1 MAEWKIKGAAEDV
14 EQKSAQEQEQ
24 AVLDKAVEEGKIEP
38 EAAGKE
44 VDEVPKINLD
54 ELNKEKNAVQER
66 EAEEVPVEDAPGD
79 SKEVEQKVQEQ
90 TEAKET
96 EEQDSPL
103 ELIKDEEEAVETN
116 QPKVDERA
124 AQVNEQPKPAE
135 PKVTLPENVDKLVK
149 FMEETGGSVEDFVL
163 LNRDLSK
170 YNDGDLLR
178 EYYNQSKPWDTQ
190 EVSEYMEDN
199 FSYDEE
205 QDDPRDIRSKK
216 RAFKEE
222 LFNAK
227 RFLEGNK
234 EKYYAKLKLNKQTDI
249 PQEYQEALKHYNTY
263 QESAESSKQLTESF
277 LQKTD
282 SVFNQDFKGFDFQVG
297 DNKYRYKV
305 NNVTDTKTQQSD
317 INNFVKPFLGDD
329 GAINDAAGYHKALF
343 TARNA
348 DKLAEH
354 FYEQG
359 RADALRKSAKDA
371 KNINMDP
378 RQEGIIKTASG
389 QKFKVVSGD
398 SSSKLRM
405 KLKK

>member
-1 MAEWKIKGAAEDV
+1 MAEWKIKGAVEDI

-66 EAEEVPVEDAPGD
+66 ETEEVPVEDAPGD
-79 SKEVEQKVQEQ
+79 SKEVEQEVQEQ
-90 TEAKET
+90 TETKEA

-103 ELIKDEEEAVETN
+103 ELVEDEEKTVETN
-116 QPKVDERA
+116 QPSVDERA

-135 PKVTLPENVDKLVK
+135 PEVVLPENVEKLVK

-178 EYYNQSKPWDTQ
+178 EYYKQSKPWDSQ

-199 FSYDEE
+199 FSYDED
-205 QDDPRDIRSKK
+205 DDPREIRSKK

-227 RFLEGNK
+227 KFLEGNK
-234 EKYYAKLKLNKQTDI
+234 EKYYADLKLKKQTDI
-249 PQEYQEALKHYNTY
+249 PQEYKEALEYYNTY
-263 QESAESSKQLTESF
+263 QQNAESNKQLTESF
-277 LQKTD
+277 LQKTED
-282 SVFNQDFKGFDFQVG
+282 VFSQDFKGFDFQVG
-297 DNKYRYKV
+297 NNKYRYKV
-305 NNVTDTKTQQSD
+305 NNVNDTKTQQSD
-317 INNFVKPFLGDD
+317 INNFVKQFLGED
-329 GAINDAAGYHKALF
+329 GQIKDAKGYHKALF

-359 RADALRKSAKDA
+359 RADALRQSAKEA

-378 RQEGIIKTASG
+378 RQEGVIKTSTG

-398 SSSKLRM
+398 SSSKLKI
-405 KLKK
+405 KLRQ

>member
-38 EAAGKE
+38 EAAGKQ

-54 ELNKEKNAVQER
+54 ELNKGN
-66 EAEEVPVEDAPGD
+66 DAAQ
-79 SKEVEQKVQEQ
+79 KQEVEEASIENVSQDGATAAE
-90 TEAKET
+90 TEVEKL

-103 ELIKDEEEAVETN
+103 ELIKDEEKAVETS
-116 QPKVDERA
+116 QPNVDERA
-124 AQVNEQPKPAE
+124 AQVNEKPKPAE
-135 PKVTLPENVDKLVK
+135 PEVVLPENVNKLVK

-249 PQEYQEALKHYNTY
+249 PQEYQEALKYYNTY

>member
-54 ELNKEKNAVQER
+54 ELNKEKDAVQER
-66 EAEEVPVEDAPGD
+66 EAEGVPVEDAPGD
-79 SKEVEQKVQEQ
+79 SKEVEQEVQEQ

-103 ELIKDEEEAVETN
+103 ELIKDEEAVETN

-135 PKVTLPENVDKLVK
+135 PEVVLPENVDKLVK

-178 EYYNQSKPWDTQ
+178 EYYKQSKPWDSQ

-199 FSYDEE
+199 FSYEE
-205 QDDPRDIRSKK
+205 DDDPREIRSKK

-227 RFLEGNK
+227 KFLEGNK
-234 EKYYAKLKLNKQTDI
+234 EKYYADLKLKKQTDI
-249 PQEYQEALKHYNTY
+249 PQEYQEALEYYNTY
-263 QESAESSKQLTESF
+263 QQNAESSKQLTESF

-282 SVFNQDFKGFDFQVG
+282 NVFNQDFKGFDFQVG
-297 DNKYRYKV
+297 NNKYRYKV
-305 NNVTDTKTQQSD
+305 NNVNDTKTQQSD

-329 GAINDAAGYHKALF
+329 GQIKDAKGYHKALF

-359 RADALRKSAKDA
+359 RADALRQSAKEA

-378 RQEGIIKTASG
+378 RQEGVIKTSSG

-405 KLKK
+405 KLKQ

>member
-54 ELNKEKNAVQER
+54 ELNKEKDAVQER

-79 SKEVEQKVQEQ
+79 SKEVEQEVQEQ

-103 ELIKDEEEAVETN
+103 ELIKDEEETVETN
-116 QPKVDERA
+116 QPKVDKRA

-135 PKVTLPENVDKLVK
+135 PEVVLPENVDKLVK

-178 EYYNQSKPWDTQ
+178 EYYKQSKPWDTQ
-190 EVSEYMEDN
+190 EISEYMEDN
-199 FSYDEE
+199 FSYSEEEDE
-205 QDDPRDIRSKK
+205 PREIRTKK

-227 RFLEGNK
+227 KFLEGNK
-234 EKYYAKLKLNKQTDI
+234 EKYYADLKLKKQTDI
-249 PQEYQEALKHYNTY
+249 PQEYQEALEYYNTY
-263 QESAESSKQLTESF
+263 QQNAESSKQLTESF

-282 SVFNQDFKGFDFQVG
+282 NVFSQDFKGFDFQVG
-297 DNKYRYKV
+297 NNKYRYKV
-305 NNVTDTKTQQSD
+305 NNINDTKAQQSD
-317 INNFVKPFLGDD
+317 INNFVKQFLGND
-329 GAINDAAGYHKALF
+329 GQINDAKGYHKALF

-359 RADALRKSAKDA
+359 RADALRQSAKDA

-378 RQEGIIKTASG
+378 RQEGVIKTSSG

-405 KLKK
+405 KLKQ

>member
-38 EAAGKE
+38 EAAGKQ

-54 ELNKEKNAVQER
+54 ELNKGN
-66 EAEEVPVEDAPGD
+66 DAAQ
-79 SKEVEQKVQEQ
+79 KQEVEEASIENVSQDGATAAE
-90 TEAKET
+90 TEVEKL

-103 ELIKDEEEAVETN
+103 ELIKDEEKAVETS
-116 QPKVDERA
+116 QPNVDERA
-124 AQVNEQPKPAE
+124 AQVNEKPKPAE
-135 PKVTLPENVDKLVK
+135 PEVVLPENVNKLVK

-249 PQEYQEALKHYNTY
+249 PQEYQEALKYYNTY
-263 QESAESSKQLTESF
+263 QESTESSKQLTESF

>member
-1 MAEWKIKGAAEDV
+1 MAEWKIKGAVEDI

-54 ELNKEKNAVQER
+54 ELNKEKDAVQER
-66 EAEEVPVEDAPGD
+66 ETEEVPVEDAPGD
-79 SKEVEQKVQEQ
+79 SKEVEQEVQEQ
-90 TEAKET
+90 TETKEA

-103 ELIKDEEEAVETN
+103 ELVEDEEKTVETN
-116 QPKVDERA
+116 QPSVDERA

-135 PKVTLPENVDKLVK
+135 PEVVLPENVEKLVK

-178 EYYNQSKPWDTQ
+178 EYYKQSKPWDSQ

-199 FSYDEE
+199 FSYDED
-205 QDDPRDIRSKK
+205 DDPREIRSKK

-227 RFLEGNK
+227 KFLEGNK
-234 EKYYAKLKLNKQTDI
+234 EKYYADLKLKKQTDI
-249 PQEYQEALKHYNTY
+249 PQEYKEALEYYNTY
-263 QESAESSKQLTESF
+263 QQNAESNKQLTESF
-277 LQKTD
+277 LQKTED
-282 SVFNQDFKGFDFQVG
+282 VFSQDFKGFDFQVG

-305 NNVTDTKTQQSD
+305 NNVNDTKTQQSD
-317 INNFVKPFLGDD
+317 INNFVKQFLGED
-329 GAINDAAGYHKALF
+329 GQIKDAKGYHKALF

-359 RADALRKSAKDA
+359 RADALRQSAKEA

-378 RQEGIIKTASG
+378 RQEGVIKTSTG

-398 SSSKLRM
+398 SSSKLKI
-405 KLKK
+405 KLRQ

>member
-79 SKEVEQKVQEQ
+79 SKKVEQEVQEQ

-103 ELIKDEEEAVETN
+103 ELIKDEEAVETN

-124 AQVNEQPKPAE
+124 AKVNEQPKPAE
-135 PKVTLPENVDKLVK
+135 PEVVLPENVDKLVK

-178 EYYNQSKPWDTQ
+178 EYYKQSKPWDSQ

-199 FSYDEE
+199 FSYEE
-205 QDDPRDIRSKK
+205 DDDPREIRSKK

-227 RFLEGNK
+227 KFLEGNK
-234 EKYYAKLKLNKQTDI
+234 EKYYADLKLKKQTDI
-249 PQEYQEALKHYNTY
+249 PQEYQEALEYYNTY
-263 QESAESSKQLTESF
+263 QQNAESSKQLTESF

-282 SVFNQDFKGFDFQVG
+282 NVFSQDFKGFDFQVG
-297 DNKYRYKV
+297 NNKYRYKV
-305 NNVTDTKTQQSD
+305 NNVNDTKTQQSD

-329 GAINDAAGYHKALF
+329 GQIKDAKGYHKALF

-359 RADALRKSAKDA
+359 RADALRQSAKDA

-378 RQEGIIKTASG
+378 RQEGVIKTSSG

-405 KLKK
+405 KLKQ

>member
-44 VDEVPKINLD
+44 ADEVPKINLD
-54 ELNKEKNAVQER
+54 ELNKKEDTTQEQ
-66 EAEEVPVEDAPGD
+66 EAEEVPVEDVP
-79 SKEVEQKVQEQ
+79 KENKEAEQKPQKQ
-90 TEAKET
+90 AEAEET
-96 EEQDSPL
+96 EKQDSPL
-103 ELIKDEEEAVETN
+103 ELIKDEEEVVEVD

-124 AQVNEQPKPAE
+124 AKVNEHPKPAE
-135 PKVTLPENVDKLVK
+135 PEVVLPENVDKLVK

-178 EYYNQSKPWDTQ
+178 EYYKQSKPWDTQ
-190 EVSEYMEDN
+190 EISEYMEDN
-199 FSYDEE
+199 FSYSEE
-205 QDDPRDIRSKK
+205 EDDPREIRSKK

-227 RFLEGNK
+227 KFLEGNK
-234 EKYYAKLKLNKQTDI
+234 EKYYADLKLKKQTDI
-249 PQEYQEALKHYNTY
+249 PQEYQEALEYYNTY
-263 QESAESSKQLTESF
+263 QQNAESSKQLTESF

-282 SVFNQDFKGFDFQVG
+282 SVFSQDFKGFDFQVG

-305 NNVTDTKTQQSD
+305 NNINDTKTQQSD
-317 INNFVKPFLGDD
+317 INNFVKQFLGDD
-329 GAINDAAGYHKALF
+329 GQINDAKGYHKALF

-359 RADALRKSAKDA
+359 RADALRQSAKEA

-378 RQEGIIKTASG
+378 RQEGVIKTASG

-405 KLKK
+405 KLRQ

>member
-1 MAEWKIKGAAEDV
+1 MKRVRLNVSQDGATAAET
-14 EQKSAQEQEQ
+14 
-24 AVLDKAVEEGKIEP
+24 
-38 EAAGKE
+38 
-44 VDEVPKINLD
+44 
-54 ELNKEKNAVQER
+54 
-66 EAEEVPVEDAPGD
+66 
-79 SKEVEQKVQEQ
+79 EVEKL
-90 TEAKET
+90 

-103 ELIKDEEEAVETN
+103 ELIKDEEKAVETS
-116 QPKVDERA
+116 QPNVDERA
-124 AQVNEQPKPAE
+124 AQVNEKPKPAE
-135 PKVTLPENVDKLVK
+135 PEVVLPENVNKLVK

-249 PQEYQEALKHYNTY
+249 PQEYQEALKYYNTY

-405 KLKK
+405 KLRK

>member
-1 MAEWKIKGAAEDV
+1 MAEWKIKGAVEDI

-54 ELNKEKNAVQER
+54 ELNKEKDAVQER
-66 EAEEVPVEDAPGD
+66 ETEEVPVEDAPGD
-79 SKEVEQKVQEQ
+79 SKEVEQEVQEQ
-90 TEAKET
+90 TETKEA
-96 EEQDSPL
+96 EEQNSPL
-103 ELIKDEEEAVETN
+103 ELVEDEEKTVETN
-116 QPKVDERA
+116 QPSVDERA

-135 PKVTLPENVDKLVK
+135 PEVVLPENVEKLVK

-178 EYYNQSKPWDTQ
+178 EYYKQSKPWDSQ

-199 FSYDEE
+199 FSYDED
-205 QDDPRDIRSKK
+205 DDPREIRSKK

-227 RFLEGNK
+227 KFLEGNK
-234 EKYYAKLKLNKQTDI
+234 EKYYADLKLKKQTDV
-249 PQEYQEALKHYNTY
+249 PQEYKEALEYYNTY
-263 QESAESSKQLTESF
+263 QQNAESNKQLTESF

-282 SVFNQDFKGFDFQVG
+282 DVFSQDFKGFDFQVG
-297 DNKYRYKV
+297 NNKYRYKV
-305 NNVTDTKTQQSD
+305 NNVNDTKTQQSD
-317 INNFVKPFLGDD
+317 INNFVKQFLGED
-329 GAINDAAGYHKALF
+329 GQIKDAKGYHKALF

-359 RADALRKSAKDA
+359 RADALRQSAKEA

-378 RQEGIIKTASG
+378 RQEGVIKTSTG

-398 SSSKLRM
+398 SSSKLKI
-405 KLKK
+405 KLRQ